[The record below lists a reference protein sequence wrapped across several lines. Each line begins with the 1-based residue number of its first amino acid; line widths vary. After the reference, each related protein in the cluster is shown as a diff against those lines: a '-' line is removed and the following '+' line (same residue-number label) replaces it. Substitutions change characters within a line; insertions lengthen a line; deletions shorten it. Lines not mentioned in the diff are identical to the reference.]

1 MYELR
6 IKNRSK
12 NDLCSCEATKAVTNK
27 AHKTTSTGFEPR
39 SFASHHIDFMEIMV
53 QMQSKAFFATVYKL
67 LCSCEDHFR
76 LLFCIDINH
85 ITTIMSSVHCACTF
99 RFWRKWTC
107 PSRSDPQD
115 QTTAPQQSTRCSLS
129 SAGPMMLVIDQD
141 LMP

>member
-1 MYELR
+1 MEVIFAVVKQLKQLQR
-6 IKNRSK
+6 KPSK
-12 NDLCSCEATKAVTNK
+12 NSEA
-27 AHKTTSTGFEPR
+27 STGFEPR
-39 SFASHHIDFMEIMV
+39 LSSIDFVEVMGSIAVEA
-53 QMQSKAFFATVYKL
+53 SDFFWAFFATAYKL
-67 LCSCEDHFR
+67 LYNCEDHFR

-115 QTTAPQQSTRCSLS
+115 QTTALQQSTRCSLS